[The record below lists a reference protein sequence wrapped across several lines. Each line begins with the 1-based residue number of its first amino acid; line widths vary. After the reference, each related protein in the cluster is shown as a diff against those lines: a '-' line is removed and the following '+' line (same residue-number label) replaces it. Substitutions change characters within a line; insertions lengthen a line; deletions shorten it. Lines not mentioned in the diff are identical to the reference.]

1 MAVSV
6 KDVAAAASVSV
17 GTVSNVLNQPSKVAA
32 STVERVMSAIAELG
46 YVRNDAARQL
56 RAGRSR
62 CIGLVVL
69 DVGNPFFAEVARGA
83 EARAAEEGMTVLL
96 GSSDERLDRESAYLD
111 LFQEQRV
118 NGVLVTPATDDL
130 APLARLRDARR
141 AGRARRPRDARRRIP
156 RRSPSTTS
164 RAGSSP
170 SRTCS
175 NSAGAASPSSA
186 VRSRI
191 RQVADRLEGA
201 RRAVAAVD
209 GASLEVIETPAL
221 TVLQGR
227 AAGEA
232 LVARDAADRPDAV
245 FAANDL
251 LAVGLLQ
258 GLSLMADL
266 RVPDDIALI
275 GYDDIDFASATVVP
289 LSSIRQPA
297 SLIGYTAVDVLLA
310 DWATAPDTSATCGS
324 SPSWWSGPRPAAERG
339 LAPETAPSPPSN
351 GQDGKATT
359 ARDAEILTCLHSGGV
374 GGPGGEGGGAGP
386 QDAARGAPCAAES
399 ARHPRVSRWKGMRG
413 GPRTLVAELLGRRTT
428 TLSGSVSSIVRRNRR
443 SRGGAGGR
451 TPAATSRRCRT
462 PRVPPAAPT
471 RIATRG
477 PNSAG
482 DPADDRRADRRAAHE
497 DRHVQRQHASA
508 QGRVGR
514 RLHVAVR
521 RRQHRH
527 DREAR

>member
-17 GTVSNVLNQPSKVAA
+17 GTVSNVLNQPSKVSP

-96 GSSDERLDRESAYLD
+96 GSSDERADRESAYLD

-130 APLARLRDARR
+130 APLARLRN
-141 AGRARRPRDARRRIP
+141 AGVPVVLVDRETADGEYLSVSVDDIQGGQLAVSHLLERGRRRIAFIGGP
-156 RRSPSTTS
+156 LAT
-164 RAGSSP
+164 
-170 SRTCS
+170 
-175 NSAGAASPSSA
+175 
-186 VRSRI
+186 

-201 RRAVAAVD
+201 RRAVAAVH

-232 LVARDAADRPDAV
+232 LVARDAADRPDAA

-297 SLIGYTAVDVLLA
+297 SLIGYTAVDLLLA
-310 DWATAPDTSATCGS
+310 EMGDGRDH
-324 SPSWWSGPRPAAERG
+324 ERNVRFQ
-339 LAPETAPSPPSN
+339 PELVVRAST
-351 GQDGKATT
+351 
-359 ARDAEILTCLHSGGV
+359 GG
-374 GGPGGEGGGAGP
+374 
-386 QDAARGAPCAAES
+386 
-399 ARHPRVSRWKGMRG
+399 
-413 GPRTLVAELLGRRTT
+413 
-428 TLSGSVSSIVRRNRR
+428 
-443 SRGGAGGR
+443 
-451 TPAATSRRCRT
+451 
-462 PRVPPAAPT
+462 
-471 RIATRG
+471 
-477 PNSAG
+477 
-482 DPADDRRADRRAAHE
+482 
-497 DRHVQRQHASA
+497 
-508 QGRVGR
+508 
-514 RLHVAVR
+514 
-521 RRQHRH
+521 
-527 DREAR
+527 